1 MNLPKFPK
9 ITKNSSIILA
19 DFSECGGLSES
30 VTIEE
35 EKSEKKL
42 KKRKK
47 KIPLIDYDVVI

>member
-1 MNLPKFPK
+1 MPKFPK